1 MKLKRIVLLVLAAAT
16 LAFPAAQ
23 ATAKS
28 SATPTLAQFKALQ
41 KQVKALQS
49 QVKKLQ
55 TETSDLNAFANGLI
69 PLLACQD
76 VVTADALQ
84 GTWSVIDQISTAT
97 QAGKVYFGP
106 QTPLVDK
113 GACAEFR
120 ITRSQSVP
128 ATVSVFS
135 SLVTLLMS

>member
-1 MKLKRIVLLVLAAAT
+1 MKLKRIVLLVLASAM
-16 LAFPAAQ
+16 LAFPATQ
-23 ATAKS
+23 ANAKS

-41 KQVKALQS
+41 KQVTKLQS

-55 TETSDLNAFANGLI
+55 TETNDLNAFANGLI